1 MVVFLVSLASASK
14 AHGCSEYDGCSD
26 SNYSNNDSYLTYPDT
41 SYSDYSNYNTGTT
54 YTSTAYYYNPPVYQ
68 DTSYPDYQSNYT
80 YNPSYQYTYSS
91 PSYTGSYQY
100 PTIKKTSGPITATC
114 YPQPLSTYVGTTV
127 QWMSSVSG
135 GVDNYNITWI
145 GDEGLYGYGPSIT
158 KTYNTSGSKTASI
171 SVISGGQTT
180 TVNCSNSINVM
191 DNVSSGNYY
200 QFGSYNNQY
209 SNYNNYNNYGYNSYN
224 NGSNYGYNSYDN
236 NSNYSYPNYDN
247 QIYNYNNSQYSY
259 R

>member
-1 MVVFLVSLASASK
+1 MSLASASK

-26 SNYSNNDSYLTYPDT
+26 SEYTNNDSYLTYPDT
-41 SYSDYSNYNTGTT
+41 SYGYSNPSTT
-54 YTSTAYYYNPPVYQ
+54 YTSTAYYYSSPAYQ
-68 DTSYPDYQSNYT
+68 YTSYPDYQSNYT
-80 YNPSYQYTYSS
+80 YSPSYQYSYSK

-100 PTIKKTSGPITATC
+100 PAIKNTGGPITATC
-114 YPQPLSTYVGTTV
+114 YPQPLSTYVGTAV
-127 QWMSSVSG
+127 QWTSSVSG

-145 GDEGLYGYGPSIT
+145 GDEGLYGYGPSIM

-171 SVISGGQTT
+171 KVTSGGQTT

-191 DNVSSGNYY
+191 DNLVSSNYY
-200 QFGSYNNQY
+200 QSGSYNNQY
-209 SNYNNYNNYGYNSYN
+209 SNYNNYSNYGYNSYN
-224 NGSNYGYNSYDN
+224 SGSNYDYSSHGN
-236 NSNYSYPNYDN
+236 NSNYSSPNYDN